1 MRDLVTVLLAAS
13 VAVVSA
19 GSNRPVSVQA
29 VPTSFDH
36 EYRAYS
42 ALLRSVVREPR
53 VDYQQLQRR
62 AADLRAVEAVFGGVR
77 PEELARWTREQ
88 QMAFWSN
95 AYNVFTLRAIVDH
108 FPIRGSFF
116 SLGPRN
122 SIRQISGVWDT
133 LKWTVAGRQ
142 VTLDDIEHKI
152 LRPTFQEPLVHFAVN
167 CASVSCPVLAA
178 EPYRAPVLR
187 QQLEAA
193 ARKYL
198 ASPLGLVVNGTT
210 VSVSSIFKWY
220 GDDFIVQYRDRGP
233 ARGSDSDRAIL
244 GVVASLGPEAAAKV
258 ARSGTA
264 RVRFLDYD
272 WTLNDVQGSGGRQ

>member
-1 MRDLVTVLLAAS
+1 MVTALVAGV
-13 VAVVSA
+13 A
-19 GSNRPVSVQA
+19 GSSRPHTGGA
-29 VPTSFDH
+29 LAFDH
-36 EYRAYS
+36 TYAAYG
-42 ALLRSVVREPR
+42 ALLKTVVREPR
-53 VDYQQLQRR
+53 VDYAVLKTRD
-62 AADLRAVEAVFGGVR
+62 ADLRSVEAQLGGVTSA
-77 PEELARWTREQ
+77 EVAQWTREEQ
-88 QMAFWSN
+88 IAFWSN
-95 AYNVFTLRAIVDH
+95 AYNVFTLRAILDH
-108 FPIRGSFF
+108 YPIRGSFF

-167 CASVSCPVLAA
+167 CASVSCPILAA

-187 QQLEAA
+187 QQLETA

-198 ASPLGLVVNGTT
+198 ASPLGVVVQGTT

-220 GDDFIVQYRDRGP
+220 GDDFIAQYRDRGP
-233 ARGSDSDRAIL
+233 ARGADVDRAIL
-244 GVVASLGPEAAAKV
+244 GVIATYGPEAAATV
-258 ARSGTA
+258 ARSGAA

-272 WTLNDVQGSGGRQ
+272 WSLNDVPASGGRQ